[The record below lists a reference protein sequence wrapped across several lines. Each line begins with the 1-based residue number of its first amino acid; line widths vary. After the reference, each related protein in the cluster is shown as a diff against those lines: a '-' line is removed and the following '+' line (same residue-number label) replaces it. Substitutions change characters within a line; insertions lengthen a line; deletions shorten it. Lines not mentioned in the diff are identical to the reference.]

1 MQSSGTRNLISYNH
15 LCNPGKKVI
24 CFCKTFIGANPLAS
38 PSLNY
43 CIFFTI
49 FPLLNRSFQTMNI
62 PVREILFWDLDTLK
76 MDAWKNRRI
85 IIERVF
91 NLGNLDELKFIFKHY
106 GSETIRKEIVRAG
119 NLDQKTLQFAS
130 DLLKIPKEE
139 FRCYRQQRS
148 ATIF

>member
-1 MQSSGTRNLISYNH
+1 MDFNQ
-15 LCNPGKKVI
+15 KKGI
-24 CFCKTFIGANPLAS
+24 LYYKTIIVEKPEVS
-38 PSLNY
+38 PSSNY

-62 PVREILFWDLDTLK
+62 PVREILFWDLDPSK

-91 NLGNLDELKFIFKHY
+91 TLGNLDELKFIFKHY

-119 NLDQKTLQFAS
+119 NLDKKTLQFAS